1 MQYENAGRK
10 TLLNAVSICTLL
22 AVAAFLTIGN
32 AQAQSGPYIG
42 GSVGSVTI
50 AVDIPDEDLGEVFEF
65 DESDFA
71 WKGFGGYNF
80 DLGVVDLAIEGGYVD
95 LGAPSADLLGSSVEL
110 DVNGWDVF
118 GLLGVDIGPVGV
130 FAKAGMVSWDASASI
145 DGFDTGSDDGSDPA
159 YGIGARFALG
169 NLEIRGEYEMF
180 DIDPED
186 ATSEDIYMLSA
197 GLVYNYGK

>member
-1 MQYENAGRK
+1 MQHAIYGSTKVYLYA
-10 TLLNAVSICTLL
+10 LMAL
-22 AVAAFLTIGN
+22 AALVMAGN
-32 AQAQSGPYIG
+32 AHAQSGPYIG
-42 GSVGSVTI
+42 GSVGSVTV

-71 WKGFGGYNF
+71 WKAFGGYNF

-95 LGAPSADLLGSSVEL
+95 LGAPSADLLGSEVEL
-110 DVNGWDVF
+110 DINGWDVF
-118 GLLGVDIGPVGV
+118 GVLGVDIGPVGV

-145 DGFDTGSDDGSDPA
+145 DGFDAGSDDGSDPA

-169 NLEIRGEYEMF
+169 NLEIRGEYEMI

-186 ATSEDIYMLSA
+186 ADSEDVYMLSA
-197 GLVYNYGK
+197 GLVFNFGG

>member
-1 MQYENAGRK
+1 MQHIFARSTALSMYA
-10 TLLNAVSICTLL
+10 LL
-22 AVAAFLTIGN
+22 AVAALMLAVN
-32 AQAQSGPYIG
+32 ANAQSGAYIG
-42 GSVGSVTI
+42 GSVGSATV

-65 DESDFA
+65 DENDFA

-80 DLGVVDLAIEGGYVD
+80 DLGVVDLAVEVGYVD

-110 DVNGWDVF
+110 DVNGWDAF
-118 GLLGVDIGPVGV
+118 GVLGVDIGPVGL

-145 DGFDTGSDDGSDPA
+145 DGVDFGSDDGSDPA

-169 NLEIRGEYEMF
+169 NLEIRAEYEGF

-186 ATSEDIYMLSA
+186 TSSADVYMLSA
-197 GLVYNYGK
+197 GLVYNFGK

>member
-1 MQYENAGRK
+1 MQHVFARSTALSMYA
-10 TLLNAVSICTLL
+10 LL
-22 AVAAFLTIGN
+22 AVAALVLAGN
-32 AQAQSGPYIG
+32 ANAQSGAYIG
-42 GSVGSVTI
+42 GSVGSATV

-65 DESDFA
+65 DENDFA

-80 DLGVVDLAIEGGYVD
+80 DLGVVDLAVEVGYVD

-110 DVNGWDVF
+110 DVNGWDAF
-118 GLLGVDIGPVGV
+118 GVLGVDIGPVGV

-145 DGFDTGSDDGSDPA
+145 DGLDAGSDDGSDPA

-186 ATSEDIYMLSA
+186 TNSADVYMLSA
-197 GLVYNYGK
+197 GLVYNFGK